1 MPDPLI
7 TLRRVEGDRGAFI
20 PLLLEADESEPMV
33 RGYLEDGELFELT
46 ADLGGPAVAEV
57 VGVVLLTPAGPGEPD
72 ALEIKNIALRA
83 EHRRRGLGLAAVSA
97 IAGEARSRGAGR
109 LLVGTADSSVGTVAF
124 YRACGFRDAGRLE
137 GFFDTYPEPVIED
150 GVRAHDMVLLE
161 MPL

>member
-7 TLRRVEGDRGAFI
+7 TLRRVDGDRGAFI

-46 ADLGGPAVAEV
+46 ADSGGPAAAEA
-57 VGVVLLTPAGPGEPD
+57 VGVVLLTLTEPD

-83 EHRRRGLGLAAVSA
+83 EHRGRGLGRAAIGA
-97 IAGEARSRGAGR
+97 IAAEARSRGAGR
-109 LLVGTADSSVGTVAF
+109 LLVGTADSSVGTIAF

-150 GVRAHDMVLLE
+150 GVQAHGMILFE
-161 MPL
+161 MSL

>member
-7 TLRRVEGDRGAFI
+7 TLRRVDGDRGAFI

-46 ADLGGPAVAEV
+46 ADLGGPAAAEA
-57 VGVVLLTPAGPGEPD
+57 VGAVLLTPTEPD
-72 ALEIKNIALRA
+72 AIEIKNIALRA
-83 EHRRRGLGLAAVSA
+83 EHRGRGLGRAAIGA
-97 IAGEARSRGAGR
+97 IATEARSRGAPR
-109 LLVGTADSSVGTVAF
+109 LLVGTADSSLGTIAF
-124 YRACGFRDAGRLE
+124 YRACGFRPTGRLE

-150 GVRAHDMVLLE
+150 GVQAHDMILFE